1 MRAVIGGNKAISVSR
16 AARVLVTSGLL
27 LCGVAELTGCA
38 SEPVS
43 VDSRI
48 DAAAP
53 AARISRPIAYLH
65 SPEFRNQQQTIE
77 PYRNSY
83 FMPLKTGEA
92 TDKGLRTVYGQLFT
106 TAREVESREDLSRLG
121 GPNAPAALLE
131 PSIVDL
137 KYLNASLRMEGPF
150 HAEITYRFSLID
162 AGGATIANWLVR
174 GRGQYPTSADR
185 QPRTKDSPPGPRS
198 EEGILTEAPRRAIAD
213 AIAGFVRSFDRVPEL
228 IRWTRGQPVA
238 DVDVAFEKQVSRDA
252 APPASGVEASYPGA
266 FSLQVERTPI
276 PTPPKA
282 VVEET
287 SPQLKLAAV
296 RITLRNNSTHR
307 LAMDPSE
314 IEWSAGPEGPFEPI
328 PPSVAAALVTRA
340 PFGLTVATG
349 TGVAALPALI
359 AALIS
364 AGENVRHQA
373 EYSAWSDAVTADTLA
388 DGIANAGDTRSGLVY
403 FPQPQTSGGGTLT
416 ARVIDLDDCLRY
428 TVRVPLAVR

>member
-1 MRAVIGGNKAISVSR
+1 MRAGTGDFR
-16 AARVLVTSGLL
+16 ATGASGTARAVATVALL
-27 LCGVAELTGCA
+27 LCCTAELAGCA

-43 VDSRI
+43 MDARI

-53 AARISRPIAYLH
+53 AARIGRPIAYVH
-65 SPEFRNQQQTIE
+65 SPEFRNQQHTIE
-77 PYRNSY
+77 PYRNRY

-106 TAREVESREDLSRLG
+106 TAREVESREEVSRLG
-121 GPNAPAALLE
+121 GPNAPEALLE

-150 HAEITYRFSLID
+150 HAEITYRFRLID

-174 GRGQYPTSADR
+174 GRGHYPSPADR
-185 QPRTKDSPPGPRS
+185 QPRTKDSPPGPRG

-228 IRWTRGQPVA
+228 IRWTRGQPVT
-238 DVDVAFEKQVSRDA
+238 DVDVAFEKQVTRGT
-252 APPASGVEASYPGA
+252 APPASGVDASYPGA
-266 FSLQVERTPI
+266 FTLRVERAPI

-282 VVEET
+282 AVEET
-287 SPQLKLAAV
+287 SPELKLAAI
-296 RITLRNNSTHR
+296 RITLQNNSTHR
-307 LAMDPSE
+307 LALDPSE
-314 IEWSAGPEGPFEPI
+314 LEWSAGPEGPLEPI
-328 PPSVAAALVTRA
+328 PPSVAAALVTRL

-359 AALIS
+359 AGLIS
-364 AGENVRHQA
+364 AGENVRHQG
-373 EYSAWSDAVTADTLA
+373 EYAAWSAAVTADTLV

-403 FPQPQTSGGGTLT
+403 FPPPQASGGGTLT
-416 ARVIDLDDCLRY
+416 ARVIDLDGSLRY